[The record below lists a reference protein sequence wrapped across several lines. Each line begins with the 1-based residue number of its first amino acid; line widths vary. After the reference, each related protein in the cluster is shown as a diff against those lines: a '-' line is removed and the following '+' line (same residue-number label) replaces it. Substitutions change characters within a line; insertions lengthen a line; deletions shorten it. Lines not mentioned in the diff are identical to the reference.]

1 MPAPPPPK
9 GASKKGRACA
19 SPYAKTLVM
28 ETLLPRVIDERMSI
42 PDLAQAAHVDT
53 STARNF
59 LAKKASEFASHNRH
73 KFLGLTAEH
82 ATTFNAAAERQME
95 WLAELNA
102 KPRHRWTEA
111 DFKVERHALA
121 CLKSLTPFLE
131 LAATALRSSP
141 HSAKPEQTGE
151 SPSESAP
158 AEPVTLG
165 DGL

>member
-1 MPAPPPPK
+1 MPVLKRTKADRAPT
-9 GASKKGRACA
+9 
-19 SPYAKTLVM
+19 YAKTLAL
-28 ETLLPRVIDERMSI
+28 ESALPRVIEEQLNI
-42 PDLAQAAHVDT
+42 PELAKLANVHT
-53 STARNF
+53 TTANRF
-59 LAKKASEFASHNRH
+59 LARKAEEYAAYNRN

-82 ATTFNAAAERQME
+82 ATTFNQAAERQME

-131 LAATALRSSP
+131 LAAVALRGASP
-141 HSAKPEQTGE
+141 RSQGAQHVGE
-151 SPSESAP
+151 SPTESEP
-158 AEPVTLG
+158 EPDATLS